1 MDRKK
6 LVMVT
11 NDDGVQSAGIIALAR
26 AVGKYAT
33 VTIVGPEQ
41 PQSATAMS
49 LTFHKPLRV
58 NLVRVEDL
66 DCFAVS
72 GSPGDS
78 VMIGVNSILP
88 RRPDLVASGI
98 NFGDNVTFQDIL
110 ASGTVAAA
118 LEASLMGIPAIA
130 FSMEVPEETIFAS
143 GQTQVDF
150 SQAATIAAEIVRHV
164 LENGMP
170 RGVQLLNVNFPSR
183 IDSTTELRLTS
194 IESRK
199 YKDKVLVR
207 KDPRGRPYYWLW
219 GERLGTFK
227 PDSDASAV
235 HTERAI
241 SISPM
246 ALGLA
251 ALKNEEL
258 ENLRKDVARRIGR
271 AKNDTQVVQ
280 K

>member
-11 NDDGVQSAGIIALAR
+11 NDDGVQSAGIIALAK

-130 FSMEVPEETIFAS
+130 FSMEVPEETIFSS
-143 GQTQVDF
+143 GQTQIDF

-170 RGVQLLNVNFPSR
+170 RGVQLLNVNFPAR
-183 IDSTTELRLTS
+183 INSTTELRLTS

-227 PDSDASAV
+227 ADSDASAV

-258 ENLRKDVARRIGR
+258 ENLRKNVARRIGKV
-271 AKNDTQVVQ
+271 KNDSPVVQ